1 MGKNEK
7 VFFLFLPLA
16 TKLGATFT
24 SFHLLLLKK
33 VNSDHLE
40 FFFKRII
47 FNSNLENIESHN
59 LFEEKKMIRLRN
71 GIKKE
76 SRINVWRSV
85 EKLEVSKDSVE
96 SLKS

>member
-1 MGKNEK
+1 
-7 VFFLFLPLA
+7 
-16 TKLGATFT
+16 
-24 SFHLLLLKK
+24 
-33 VNSDHLE
+33 
-40 FFFKRII
+40 
-47 FNSNLENIESHN
+47 
-59 LFEEKKMIRLRN
+59 MIRLRN